1 MATDTKGTFVSY
13 RRGESDA
20 HAGRLADRFI
30 EHFGEHR
37 VFYDVDLTEPGVDFI
52 GQIQSAVDSSE
63 VLLAVIGKNWVTA
76 TDSAGQK
83 RLENPHDYV
92 RIEIATALK
101 RNIRVIPVLV
111 QGAAMPSAHELPNDL
126 TPLTRRRAFEL
137 HDASWRKEVQHLTT
151 VLENVVGRKEEGG
164 AEPAEQKPHKEE
176 PSPPQGQDSSDST
189 PREGAQQGYLVASR
203 PRWRQI
209 GVAVLLAGM
218 ITTIPQLIWW
228 LSTRGAFP
236 SNQFVF
242 GILHPLTLLCGLWA
256 GLAWPGRH
264 PKGYAVLG
272 AVAGLLDLAINW
284 SIFHL
289 SSLLRPGW
297 SAIGGI
303 DLLSTI
309 GIAALFTAGGLFG
322 ELIES
327 WRFTRRRGEESEVVR
342 GIAQKA
348 SGPGRQ
354 PSEPTL
360 KLVQALGPSI
370 LALLG
375 LIIAV
380 ITNSNN

>member
-1 MATDTKGTFVSY
+1 MATDTKGIFVSY
-13 RRGESDA
+13 RRGESDV

-52 GQIQSAVDSSE
+52 DQIQSAVDSSE
-63 VLLAVIGKNWVTA
+63 VLIAVIGKNWVPA

-83 RLENPHDYV
+83 RLENPDDYV

-111 QGAAMPSAHELPNDL
+111 QGAAMPSANELPNDL
-126 TPLTRRRAFEL
+126 TPLTHRRAFEL
-137 HDASWRKEVQHLTT
+137 HDDSWRKEVQHLTT
-151 VLENVVGRKEEGG
+151 VLESVAGRKEEEG

-176 PSPPQGQDSSDST
+176 PSPPQGQSSDST
-189 PREGAQQGYLVASR
+189 LREGAQRGILVAPR

-209 GVAVLLAGM
+209 GVAVLLAGL
-218 ITTIPQLIWW
+218 ITEIPQLIWTTSP
-228 LSTRGAFP
+228 LLLY
-236 SNQFVF
+236 
-242 GILHPLTLLCGLWA
+242 GILHPLTLFCGLWA

-264 PKGYAVLG
+264 PKGFAVLG
-272 AVAGLLDLAINW
+272 SFAGLLDLAINW
-284 SIFHL
+284 SIFIL
-289 SSLLRPGW
+289 YSLLYPLFVW
-297 SAIGGI
+297 SAITPL
-303 DLLSTI
+303 DYVSS
-309 GIAALFTAGGLFG
+309 IAIAVLFTAGGLFG
-322 ELIES
+322 DLIES
-327 WRFTRRRGEESEVVR
+327 WRSPRRRGEESEVVR

-348 SGPGRQ
+348 SGPRRQ

-375 LIIAV
+375 LLIGLIAKLLE
-380 ITNSNN
+380 

>member
-1 MATDTKGTFVSY
+1 MATDTKGIFVSY
-13 RRGESDA
+13 RRGESDV

-111 QGAAMPSAHELPNDL
+111 QGAAMPSANELPNDL
-126 TPLTRRRAFEL
+126 TPLTHRRAFEL
-137 HDASWRKEVQHLTT
+137 HDDSWRKEVQHLTT
-151 VLENVVGRKEEGG
+151 VLESVAGRKEEEG

-176 PSPPQGQDSSDST
+176 PSPPQGQSSDST
-189 PREGAQQGYLVASR
+189 LREGAQRGILVAPR

-218 ITTIPQLIWW
+218 ITEIPQLIWTTSP
-228 LSTRGAFP
+228 LLLY
-236 SNQFVF
+236 
-242 GILHPLTLLCGLWA
+242 GILHPLTLFCGLWA

-264 PKGYAVLG
+264 PKGFAVLG
-272 AVAGLLDLAINW
+272 SFAGLLDLAINW
-284 SIFHL
+284 SIAVIMRNWWSDVWELTTVDFL
-289 SSLLRPGW
+289 SS
-297 SAIGGI
+297 
-303 DLLSTI
+303 I

-322 ELIES
+322 DLIES
-327 WRFTRRRGEESEVVR
+327 WRLPRRREEESEVVR
-342 GIAQKA
+342 GIAQQA
-348 SGPGRQ
+348 SGPRRQ
-354 PSEPTL
+354 PSESTL
-360 KLVQALGPSI
+360 KLVQALGPSL

-375 LIIAV
+375 LIIGV
-380 ITNSNN
+380 ITQSIN